1 MNRDKVYLNN
11 AAVYLA
17 AALKQLEFAKSYVD
31 AAFDDGPGYPV
42 PDSQDA
48 RGWDYIDAIRE
59 AQRVIGYRLNTWDDG
74 DYDE

>member
-17 AALKQLEFAKSYVD
+17 AAIKQLEFAKSYVD
-31 AAFDDGPGYPV
+31 AAFDDGPGYPA

-48 RGWDYIDAIRE
+48 RAWDYLDAIRE
-59 AQRVIGYRLNTWDDG
+59 AQRALGHRLNTWDKG